1 MGIAR
6 MLLPTAT
13 AALVLAACG
22 GGKRDQGTEI
32 RGRRHRR
39 AQRAD
44 SAAHAAKT
52 GAQRVANVMI
62 GKRLGPENRI
72 AEPTFQF
79 APQDTV
85 YVSVGVQG
93 APAEGKLSARWLAQT
108 GKTLDST
115 STAIAAGRPANKE
128 FHLAPAEGMAARHL
142 SGHVVSERRFRGG
155 KDVRGAEAGLKTEE
169 ARDRPGGVR
178 EPPRRSLASLGMTG
192 LLATLLAIAFAH
204 RRRLSP

>member
-22 GGKRDQGTEI
+22 GGKRDQGTETAAVDPAA
-32 RGRRHRR
+32 RS
-39 AQRAD
+39 AD

-85 YVSVGVQG
+85 FVSVGVQG
-93 APAEGKLSARWLAQT
+93 APAAGNLSARWLAQT

-115 STAIAAGRPANKE
+115 STAIAAGDTANKE
-128 FHLAPAEGMAARHL
+128 FHLAQAKGWQPGTYLVTVYLNGDSVEAKTFA
-142 SGHVVSERRFRGG
+142 
-155 KDVRGAEAGLKTEE
+155 VRKQG
-169 ARDRPGGVR
+169 
-178 EPPRRSLASLGMTG
+178 
-192 LLATLLAIAFAH
+192 
-204 RRRLSP
+204 